1 MSETAIKS
9 DLELAELVRQGCH
22 LAFGELVTRHTDRF
36 FALAYRTLQNQ
47 RDAEDVVQ
55 AAFIKFWQRPEL
67 WNAEQSKFTTWF
79 YRVIVNAC
87 HDLHR
92 KAATQRSFESTL
104 AEGPSLFVASEEVG
118 MAIRQSDEWR
128 KQCVESGIQ
137 ILPIAQRDALNLVI
151 YCEIAQKDAADIL
164 GITLKALESTLF
176 RAKKNLS
183 KYVQDQMKRAENQ
196 LKSVECGAKEVRCCE
211 K

>member
-1 MSETAIKS
+1 MSETEIKS
-9 DLELAELVRQGCH
+9 DLELAELVRQGSH
-22 LAFGELVTRHTDRF
+22 GAFGELVARYTDRF

-67 WNAEQSKFTTWF
+67 WDAGQSKFTTWF

-92 KAATQRSFESTL
+92 KAATQRSYELTL
-104 AEGPSLFVASEEVG
+104 AESPSLFVASEEVS
-118 MAIRQSDEWR
+118 MTMRQSAEWR
-128 KQCVESGIQ
+128 KKCVESGIQ
-137 ILPIAQRDALNLVI
+137 ALPVAQRDALNLVI

-183 KYVQDQMKRAENQ
+183 KYVQDQVKRAENQ
-196 LKSVECGAKEVRCCE
+196 HKSVECRAKEVRCCE